1 MNHNETYIHNPNY
14 DHRDYQTDL
23 SASTV
28 LLKYLDKY
36 PKPKPNIMYNER
48 QLEMNNY
55 YIMKYKSESYIL
67 KLIIFFCGLALI
79 GCLFF
84 FKGFISETLYIMY
97 LGIIIS
103 VGIITIIYNIYD
115 LLYRD
120 NRRFDEYDYGYMSLT
135 GTDMSGNTT
144 DNSTNDDSNKFKC
157 V

>member
-1 MNHNETYIHNPNY
+1 MNQTYIDNPNY
-14 DHRDYQTDL
+14 DQSIYQTDL

-28 LLKYLDKY
+28 LLKYIDKY
-36 PKPKPNIMYNER
+36 PKPKHNIVYNDR
-48 QLEMNNY
+48 QLEINNY

-67 KLIIFFCGLALI
+67 QLIIFFCGLALI

-84 FKGFISETLYIMY
+84 FKGFISETLYLIY

-103 VGIITIIYNIYD
+103 AGIITILYNISD

-120 NRRFDEYDYGYMSLT
+120 KRRFDEYDHGYMSLI
-135 GTDMSGNTT
+135 GEDMSVSTT
-144 DNSTNDDSNKFKC
+144 NNNSTNDDSNKNKC